1 MDMDSI
7 KNYKRILITGG
18 TGSFGRR
25 FVHKL
30 LTEFEH
36 IEQLIIFSRDEY
48 KQYRM
53 RQNFPAETYPQLKFV
68 LGDVRDREKLNQSLQ
83 GIELVI
89 HAAALKQVDTS
100 ETNPMEFVKTNVL
113 GSENVI
119 QAAIYNQVKKVIALS
134 SDKAVNPISL
144 YGGTKLCADKLFLAA
159 TQAQNIPHTIF
170 SVVRYGNVFG
180 ARGSVVP
187 FFLEKAKK
195 GEALPLTHSEM
206 TRFSIPYGLESDL
219 ILFAIE
225 MGQGGEIFVP
235 QAPSYRVEVLAEAI
249 CPHCATSPVGLR
261 PGEKVF
267 EELISTSEADYTYQF
282 GNFFVIYPPSQ
293 KPPKDAGFQK
303 VPADFQYISKINSTW
318 LDIHAIQEEVK
329 LFIENEKLFS
339 NDFEPKPVPFGF

>member
-1 MDMDSI
+1 MDSI

-30 LTEFEH
+30 LTDFEH
-36 IEQLIIFSRDEY
+36 IELLIIFSRDEY

-53 RQNFPAETYPQLKFV
+53 RQRFPEDKYPQLKFI

-83 GIELVI
+83 DIELVI

-100 ETNPMEFVKTNVL
+100 ETNPMEFVKTNIL

-119 QAAIYNQVKKVIALS
+119 QAAIYNKVKKVVALS
-134 SDKAVNPISL
+134 SDKAVNPVSL

-159 TQAQNIPHTIF
+159 TQAQNKLHTVF
-170 SVVRYGNVFG
+170 MVVRYGNVFG

-187 FFLEKAKK
+187 LFLEKAKK
-195 GEALPLTHSEM
+195 GEALPLTHTEM

-225 MGQGGEIFVP
+225 RGQGGEIFVP
-235 QAPSYRVEVLAEAI
+235 KAPSYRVEVLAKAI
-249 CPHCATSPVGLR
+249 CTQCQTTPIGLR

-267 EELISTSEADYTYQF
+267 EELISASEAAYTYRC
-282 GNFFVIYPPSQ
+282 GDFFVIYPF
-293 KPPKDAGFQK
+293 PKK
-303 VPADFQYISKINSTW
+303 LTETEDFQRVAPEFNYTSQNNEQWLEIN
-318 LDIHAIQEEVK
+318 DIKKEVK
-329 LFIENEKLFS
+329 RFIENEKLFG
-339 NDFEPKPVPFGF
+339 NDFESHLLTQQLL